1 MDIDNIQYLVSIA
14 RHVSPIS
21 DLVEFFSSFSGQKR
35 IDISTDS
42 GETATFS
49 IDLNRADSPPQ
60 ENSANLDAADSK
72 DASSVR
78 AATRHP
84 ERAADKENR
93 SSRESPASSKK
104 RSGSR
109 TPDKSP
115 SPSEFSQYIRKSLE
129 ISPEN
134 RPIMGS
140 VAVHWENMHPSL
152 TPKPKITN
160 STTNYEVHNSPKLQL
175 LLYQCQNL
183 RFDFCTIL
191 TLLEAFRSVS
201 PL

>member
-1 MDIDNIQYLVSIA
+1 M
-14 RHVSPIS
+14 
-21 DLVEFFSSFSGQKR
+21 EFLSSFSGQKR

-60 ENSANLDAADSK
+60 ENSANLDAAESK
-72 DASSVR
+72 HASSVKP
-78 AATRHP
+78 ATRQT
-84 ERAADKENR
+84 AADKENR

-109 TPDKSP
+109 TPDKSS

-175 LLYQCQNL
+175 RLYQCQNL
-183 RFDFCTIL
+183 RFHFCAIL
-191 TLLEAFRSVS
+191 TLFEAFRSVP